1 MQTSRYRPIADY
13 GLIGN
18 GHCTALVARDGSIDW
33 CCMPA
38 MNADSCFGRLLDAAR
53 GGHCLVTVDGLRQPP
68 SRHYQHDTMVLTT
81 GFSGEHGEAEL
92 HDFFALNEASG
103 EHETPQLA
111 RILHCTAGEVMVRV
125 ELVPRFDFGE
135 IVPDLRERRAGLF
148 TACGGNKGLIIQCD
162 PPALALNEQRDALS
176 ACVRLRCGDRL
187 RLLVHFVSP
196 ERLEDEACAWGDAC
210 AGLDEAFRRTLQCWR
225 TWKQHMAMPF
235 AQDALT
241 TRSALVLK
249 TLTYE
254 PTGAMVAAA
263 TTSLPESLGGVRNWD
278 YRFTWLRDSVLAV
291 RALHALGIERE
302 ADRFRAFVERSAA
315 GSAEQLQ
322 LMYGIDGKR
331 RLSEEVLDGLE
342 GYEGSRPVRIGN
354 RAAQQVQL
362 DVYGTLLE
370 LAWIWHDESHPMDD
384 EYWRFL
390 VDVLDTVCR
399 RWEEPDHGIWEFR
412 DRPRHFVHSKAMC
425 CVALDRG
432 CQLAL
437 RHGFDAP
444 LARWRGCLR
453 DVRAAIERHGVNAH
467 GVFLQAFGEP
477 YLDASM
483 LLLPPMG
490 FVGDDDPRMRCTVR
504 ALCDELGHEGLLRRY
519 NSPDGFTSREG
530 VFLPCTF
537 WLARCMARQGQIDE
551 GWRYYRRAA
560 ACANDLGLFSE
571 EYDPLARRMLGN
583 FPQVLTHV
591 SQMTAHMALKRAR
604 VHAAHLDSQN
614 TSTY

>member
-1 MQTSRYRPIADY
+1 MQASRYRPIADY

-38 MNADSCFGRLLDAAR
+38 MNADSCFGRLLDASR
-53 GGHCLVTVDGLRQPP
+53 GGHFLVTAEDQTTPP
-68 SRHYQHDTMVLTT
+68 TRSYQHDTMVLTT
-81 GFSGEHGEAEL
+81 SFRTTNGAAEL
-92 HDFFALNEASG
+92 HDFFALEGTAG
-103 EHETPQLA
+103 VHIEPKLA
-111 RILHCTAGEVMVRV
+111 RILRCTEGEVAVRV

-135 IVPDLRERRAGLF
+135 IVPDLRERRPGLF
-148 TACGGNKGLIIQCD
+148 AACGSNKGLIIQCD
-162 PPALALNEQRDALS
+162 HTALALNAQRDALS
-176 ACVRLRCGDRL
+176 ASVRLCRGESL
-187 RLLVHFVSP
+187 RLLVYFVPP
-196 ERLEDEACAWGDAC
+196 ERLDDEARAWGDAC
-210 AGLDEAFRRTLQCWR
+210 AGLDEVLQRTLNCWR
-225 TWKQHMAMPF
+225 TWKQQMAQPY
-235 AQDALT
+235 AQDELT

-249 TLTYE
+249 ALTFE

-278 YRFTWLRDSVLAV
+278 YRYSWVRDSVLAV

-331 RLSEEVLDGLE
+331 RLNEEVLHGLE

-354 RAAQQVQL
+354 HAAQQSQL

-370 LAWIWHDESHPMDD
+370 LAWIWHDEAHPIDSD
-384 EYWRFL
+384 YWRFL
-390 VDVLDTVCR
+390 VEVLDTVCR
-399 RWEEPDHGIWEFR
+399 RWQEPDHGIWEFR

-425 CVALDRG
+425 SVALDRG

-444 LARWRGCLR
+444 MARWHACQRE
-453 DVRAAIERHGVNAH
+453 VREAIERHGVNEH
-467 GVFLQAFGEP
+467 GVFLQAFDEP
-477 YLDASM
+477 YLDASV

-490 FVGDDDPRMRCTVR
+490 FVSDVDPRMRRTVPALR
-504 ALCDELGHEGLLRRY
+504 AELGHDGLLRRY
-519 NSPDGFTSREG
+519 SSPDGFDSREG

-537 WLARCMARQGQIDE
+537 WLARCLARQGELEEARRCYQ
-551 GWRYYRRAA
+551 RAA

-571 EYDPLARRMLGN
+571 EYDPVARRMLGN

-591 SQMTAHMALKRAR
+591 SQMTARMALETG
-604 VHAAHLDSQN
+604 L
-614 TSTY
+614 